1 MTDDDSKLVDI
12 FMEAQARPIGRSFSE
27 NILAGI
33 RAVLAYRSSEADQR
47 DAALQAKIDALM
59 LEYCPEEMT
68 REQVAN
74 WKASQTVSDG
84 RMGPAAR
91 ERDHLDPPRDD

>member
-33 RAVLAYRSSEADQR
+33 RAVLAYRSTEASREGEIRLDEAQKI
-47 DAALQAKIDALM
+47 LQAL
-59 LEYCPEEMT
+59 
-68 REQVAN
+68 
-74 WKASQTVSDG
+74 DG
-84 RMGPAAR
+84 YGPASDYGPPLEGRIAMHR
-91 ERDHLDPPRDD
+91 EALRQSDI

>member
-33 RAVLAYRSSEADQR
+33 RAVLAYRSTEADKR
-47 DAALQAKIDALM
+47 DAARYRWLRAQAIRLPTAWPLPVVQAVVWEDKKPEAIDSVIDAAM
-59 LEYCPEEMT
+59 RST
-68 REQVAN
+68 
-74 WKASQTVSDG
+74 G
-84 RMGPAAR
+84 
-91 ERDHLDPPRDD
+91 DHSES